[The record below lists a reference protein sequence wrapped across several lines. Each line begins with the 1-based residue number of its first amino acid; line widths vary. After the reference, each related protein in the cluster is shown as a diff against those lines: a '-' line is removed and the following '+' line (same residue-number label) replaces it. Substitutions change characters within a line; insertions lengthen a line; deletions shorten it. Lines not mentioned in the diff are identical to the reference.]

1 MKISVLSPWKQAA
14 DIRERE
20 DNYLK
25 RLRRYASVTIEEIK
39 GAKGEEKE
47 AIRKEGEFLLAKLR
61 RGSYIVA
68 LTESG
73 ISHDSRQFSKWLE
86 GMGIQ
91 GRPDITFIIG
101 GAAGLSREIL
111 DKADAVLSL
120 SAMTFPHQLARLVL
134 IEQIY
139 RAFTLIKGEPYHK

>member
-1 MKISVLSPWKQAA
+1 LKISILSPWKQAA
-14 DIRERE
+14 DIRGRE
-20 DNYLK
+20 DDYLK
-25 RLRRYASVTIEEIK
+25 RLGRYSSVTVEEIK

-61 RGSYIVA
+61 KGSYIVA
-68 LTESG
+68 LTEDG
-73 ISHDSRQFSKWLE
+73 ENQNSRQFSKWLE

-91 GRPDITFIIG
+91 GRSDITFVIG
-101 GAAGLSREIL
+101 GAAGLSKELL
-111 DKADAVLSL
+111 DKADGSLSL
-120 SAMTFPHQLARLVL
+120 SPMTFPHQLARLVL

>member
-1 MKISVLSPWKQAA
+1 MKISILSPWKQAA

-20 DNYLK
+20 EDYLK
-25 RLRRYASVTIEEIK
+25 RLRRYASVTLEEIK

-47 AIRKEGEFLLAKLR
+47 AVRKEGEFLLAKFR

-73 ISHDSRQFSKWLE
+73 KNYDSRQFSQWLE
-86 GMGIQ
+86 GMGIN
-91 GRPDITFIIG
+91 GRSDITFVIG
-101 GAAGLSREIL
+101 GAAGLSRDLLE
-111 DKADAVLSL
+111 KADGRLSL
-120 SAMTFPHQLARLVL
+120 SAMTFPHQMARLVL
-134 IEQIY
+134 VEQIY